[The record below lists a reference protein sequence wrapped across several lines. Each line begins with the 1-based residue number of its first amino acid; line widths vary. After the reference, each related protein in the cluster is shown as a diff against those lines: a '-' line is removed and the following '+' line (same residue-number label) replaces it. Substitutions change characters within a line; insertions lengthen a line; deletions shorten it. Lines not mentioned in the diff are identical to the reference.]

1 MGSLIATL
9 KGEEK
14 MKNKNHTITFDK
26 DGLVKFNFTTDEI
39 IEELK
44 DDLGAGWDNLTS
56 EEKRNEV
63 CEIFLDM
70 IDHDIKFY
78 FKDMEF

>member
-14 MKNKNHTITFDK
+14 MKYKNHTITFDQ

-56 EEKRNEV
+56 EKKRNEV

>member
-14 MKNKNHTITFDK
+14 MKYKNHTITFDQ

>member
-1 MGSLIATL
+1 
-9 KGEEK
+9 
-14 MKNKNHTITFDK
+14 MKYKNHTITFDQ

>member
-1 MGSLIATL
+1 
-9 KGEEK
+9 
-14 MKNKNHTITFDK
+14 MKYKNHKITLDEG
-26 DGLVKFNFTTDEI
+26 GLVKFDYTTDDT

-44 DDLGAGWDNLTS
+44 DDLGAEWDDLTP

-63 CEIFLDM
+63 YESFVDI
-70 IDHDIKFY
+70 IKHDLKFY

>member
-1 MGSLIATL
+1 
-9 KGEEK
+9 
-14 MKNKNHTITFDK
+14 MKYKNHKITLDEG
-26 DGLVKFNFTTDEI
+26 GLVKFDYTTDET

-44 DDLGAGWDNLTS
+44 DDLGAEWDDLTS

-63 CEIFLDM
+63 YESFVDI
-70 IDHDIKFY
+70 IKHDLKFY